1 MRRAPLTTT
10 PRRQPYMVA
19 TAGLVVNGQRILDL
33 ASAKDRRVSIRGN
46 VELDIASRRTEVDD
60 DDKGDDEW

>member
-1 MRRAPLTTT
+1 
-10 PRRQPYMVA
+10 MVA

>member
-1 MRRAPLTTT
+1 
-10 PRRQPYMVA
+10 MVP

-46 VELDIASRRTEVDD
+46 VELDIASRRTEDDD

>member
-1 MRRAPLTTT
+1 
-10 PRRQPYMVA
+10 MVT

-46 VELDIASRRTEVDD
+46 VELDIASRRTEDD